1 MKVPALLKNKYV
13 CYALMAL
20 AALNIIGYVTVKAW
34 ECLALFSLAGYSA
47 HCYCKNV
54 SLAIL
59 AALFVANFVFGCGRV
74 KEGFEDALAGP
85 VEKMA
90 EASGLL
96 REAKAQC
103 SDHSDKDACAGGDGC
118 DWDKVAK
125 VCADAANATAAAI
138 DYTKF
143 TTEATCS
150 GADAPTPAGS
160 WTPATCD
167 GGQLK
172 ADKSG
177 CENPNEG
184 EYVKGVCAAPTV

>member
-96 REAKAQC
+96 REAAMECRK
-103 SDHSDKDACAGGDGC
+103 K
-118 DWDKVAK
+118 
-125 VCADAANATAAAI
+125 ADAPDGTTCTGTDAASCAPAEKCEWATAAA
-138 DYTKF
+138 DDAASTF
-143 TTEATCS
+143 EASKEDCCENNALKTNLGANQAACTAWE
-150 GADAPTPAGS
+150 ADANNS
-160 WTPATCD
+160 
-167 GGQLK
+167 
-172 ADKSG
+172 
-177 CENPNEG
+177 
-184 EYVKGVCAAPTV
+184 CAATTTTTNPLNAPK